1 MNLLKRYPA
10 IFLLSVLTG
19 CSTVTEQVTTG
30 FGLFGATKAATEA
43 AVLQDFKT
51 SAEVRQAWR
60 QQVATAGGFVFTPAL
75 LGESLFATGRDGQ
88 IARFSADSGAQM
100 WRIDTGNKLSGG
112 IGGNDRLLLAGTDK
126 GEVLAFDHDGKL
138 QWRAKV
144 SSEVLSAPQIADEI
158 VVVRAGDGR
167 IYGLDARDGKRKWVY
182 QRAMPS
188 LSLRNYAG
196 VTITRGAVLV
206 GFPGG
211 KLVALNLVNGTVGWE
226 ATVALP
232 RGATELE
239 RIADIAS
246 LPVADEGTVCAVAF
260 QGRLACFDLFKGSQ
274 LWTREIS
281 SISGLSM
288 DRRYLYLSDAKG
300 AVHAL
305 DRHTGASIWKQ
316 DKLSGRELTTPL
328 ILNGHVAVADYRGY
342 VHFLAAE
349 DGGLAARSA
358 TDGHA
363 VVAPLLAQRDRL
375 FLQTANGG
383 LFALVLQ

>member
-10 IFLLSVLTG
+10 IFLLSVLAG
-19 CSTVTEQVTTG
+19 CSTVTEQVSTG
-30 FGLFGATKAATEA
+30 FGLFGSTKAVTEA
-43 AVLQDFKT
+43 AVLQDFKN

-60 QQVATAGGFVFTPAL
+60 QQVGTAGGFVFTPAL

-88 IARFSADSGAQM
+88 IARFSADSGAQL

-144 SSEVLSAPQIADEI
+144 SSEVLSAPQISDEI
-158 VVVRAGDGR
+158 VVARAGDGR

-182 QRAMPS
+182 QRAMPP
-188 LSLRNYAG
+188 LSLRNYSG
-196 VTITRGAVLV
+196 VTITRGAVLI

-211 KLVALNLVNGTVGWE
+211 KLVALNLVDGTVGWE

-305 DRHTGASIWKQ
+305 DKHTGASIWKQ
-316 DKLSGRELTTPL
+316 DKLFGRELTAPQ

-342 VHFLAAE
+342 VHILSGE